1 MTTTPTPTPPPPEP
15 ADLDEK
21 DWRFELHRRVQE
33 ALLALPGY
41 FRTKTNIEGLDA
53 QDLFTLNTTLGATI
67 EQQVV
72 ETLNAMRE
80 VWDPDDKYP
89 RYRFERFAQTFPDV
103 RLIQRE
109 TDGSQTMAFGI
120 ELKGWY
126 LLSKEAEPSFRYGV
140 SPGFLSDWDLL
151 VVVPWYLDNVLS
163 GSPVARAPFIKSAK
177 LAAEY
182 RNYWWQHIR
191 RTTADTTI
199 NPPATIWIP
208 PPFPTKS
215 NELSDRPAR
224 DGGGNFGRVARI
236 GIMDEWVKEQIR
248 FPVAGIPVEDW
259 IAFFRLHTEGQDET
273 TIRERLALMAQ
284 RVAAGRDTTLKER
297 AADLLDE
304 LFSLMQQ

>member
-1 MTTTPTPTPPPPEP
+1 MTTPSTPPPPKP
-15 ADLDEK
+15 PDLDES

-41 FRTKTNIEGLDA
+41 FRTKTSIEGLDA

-80 VWDPDDKYP
+80 VWDPDDHY
-89 RYRFERFAQTFPDV
+89 RRHRFERFAQTFPDV

-109 TDGSQTMAFGI
+109 TDGTQTMAFGI

-140 SPGFLSDWDLL
+140 SPGFLSEWDLL

-163 GSPVARAPFIKSAK
+163 GSPVALAPFIRSAK
-177 LAAEY
+177 YAAEY

-191 RTTADTTI
+191 RTTRDTTI
-199 NPPATIWIP
+199 NPPARVWLP

-224 DGGGNFGRVARI
+224 DAGRNFGRVARI
-236 GIMDEWVKEQIR
+236 GIMDDWVNEQLR
-248 FPVAGIPVEDW
+248 VLVAGIPVQDW
-259 IAFFRLHTEGQDET
+259 IAFFRLHTEGQDEE
-273 TIRERLALMAQ
+273 TIRARLAAMAD
-284 RVAAGRDTTLKER
+284 RVAAERHPTVRER

-304 LFSLMQQ
+304 LFALMDE